1 MENKAM
7 DEKVKIADVLKY
19 IKNYF
24 VYTVIKLKI
33 FLVMSIIFK
42 ILKKILKMMM
52 KMTIIYRIFFL
63 TLFKNLK
70 ILSLNTISNIHPQ
83 LLF

>member
-42 ILKKILKMMM
+42 I
-52 KMTIIYRIFFL
+52 

>member
-42 ILKKILKMMM
+42 ILKMMM